1 MANIRILQDVTLYNS
16 ITAVSGIKA
25 NTLNVANSATITRL
39 GVGTTSPDSTKSLHV
54 SGDVLIQGT
63 LSAVGE
69 SIFLNTVFQTTTA
82 ITIENS
88 GTGPALSALQTGDEA
103 IAAFYDLETGV
114 ALYVDGHTAR
124 PGYVGVKTV
133 TPNVELTVQG
143 DISASGIIYGTVA
156 GALNKYTYLV
166 GDGLS
171 ATSFTFEHNLG
182 TEDLITTV
190 IDTTTKAV
198 VYPSVVYTTLSS
210 VTVEFS
216 NAPAASAYKLI
227 VVG

>member
-1 MANIRILQDVTLYNS
+1 MANIQILQDVTLYNS
-16 ITAVSGIKA
+16 ITAISGIQS
-25 NTLNVANSATITRL
+25 NTLKVVDVGTINRL
-39 GVGTTSPDSTKSLHV
+39 GVGVATPDSTKSLHV

-82 ITIENS
+82 ITIANN

-124 PGYVGVKTV
+124 PGFVGVKTE
-133 TPNVELTVQG
+133 TPNVELTVAG
-143 DISASGIIYGTVA
+143 NISASGIIYGSVD
-156 GALNKYTYLV
+156 GALGKYTYPV
-166 GDGLS
+166 GDGS

-190 IDTTTKAV
+190 IDSSTKAV

-216 NAPAASAYKLI
+216 NVPSASAYKLI

>member
-1 MANIRILQDVTLYNS
+1 MANIQILQDVTLYNS
-16 ITAVSGIKA
+16 ITAVSGIQT
-25 NTLNVANSATITRL
+25 NTAKVVDVATINRL
-39 GVGTTSPDSTKSLHV
+39 GVGVTTPDSTKSLHV

-82 ITIENS
+82 ITIANN

-103 IAAFYDLETGV
+103 VAAFYDLESGV
-114 ALYVDGHTAR
+114 ALYVDGHAAR
-124 PGYVGVKTV
+124 PGFVGVKTE
-133 TPNVELTVQG
+133 TPNVEFTVAG
-143 DISASGIIYGTVA
+143 SISASGTVYGSNI
-156 GALNKYTYLV
+156 LNKYTYLV
-166 GDGLS
+166 GDGID
-171 ATSFTFEHNLG
+171 TSFTFEHNLG

-190 IDTTTKAV
+190 IDSSTKAV

-216 NAPAASAYKLI
+216 NVPSASAYKLI

>member
-1 MANIRILQDVTLYNS
+1 MANIQILQDVTLYNS
-16 ITAVSGIKA
+16 ITAVSGVQA
-25 NTLNVANSATITRL
+25 NTLKVVDVGSINRL
-39 GVGTTSPDSTKSLHV
+39 GVGVATPDSTKSLHV

-63 LSAVGE
+63 LSAIGE
-69 SIFLNTVFQTTTA
+69 SFFLNTVFQTTTA
-82 ITIENS
+82 ITVNNN

-124 PGYVGVKTV
+124 PGFVGVKTE
-133 TPNVELTVQG
+133 TPNVELTVVG
-143 DISASGIIYGTVA
+143 DISASGSVYGSNI
-156 GALNKYTYLV
+156 LNKYTYPV
-166 GDGLS
+166 GDGA
-171 ATSFTFEHNLG
+171 ATSFTFDHNLG
-182 TEDLITTV
+182 SEDLITTV
-190 IDTTTKAV
+190 IDSSTKAV

-216 NAPAASAYKLI
+216 NVPAASAYKLI

>member
-1 MANIRILQDVTLYNS
+1 MANIQILQDVTLYNS
-16 ITAVSGIKA
+16 ITAVSGIQS
-25 NTLNVANSATITRL
+25 NTLKVVDVGTINRL
-39 GVGTTSPDSTKSLHV
+39 GVGVATPDSTKSLHV
-54 SGDVLIQGT
+54 SGDVLIQGS

-69 SIFLNTVFQTTTA
+69 SVFLNTVFQTTTA
-82 ITIENS
+82 ITIANN

-103 IAAFYDLETGV
+103 VAAFYDLETGV

-124 PGYVGVKTV
+124 PGFVGIKTE
-133 TPNVELTVQG
+133 TPNVELTVVG
-143 DISASGIIYGTVA
+143 DISASGTIYGSNI
-156 GALNKYTYLV
+156 LNKYTYPV
-166 GDGLS
+166 GDGA

-190 IDTTTKAV
+190 IDSSTKAV
-198 VYPSVVYTTLSS
+198 VYPSVVYTSLSS

-216 NAPAASAYKLI
+216 NVPAASAYKLI